1 MPGFEVIQIHQ
12 MKKVEIFTAQN
23 VSIDLEIA
31 GLGQRVLAF
40 LLDISM
46 IGFSVIVSVVFLG
59 IVLGDG
65 VFYLLL
71 AVVPFYSLIFELV
84 LSGQTPGK
92 RAMKIRVVD
101 VYGQAP
107 SGLDLFIRWA
117 FRLVDIW
124 LSLGTLALVMISTSP
139 RGRRLGGVL
148 GNTMV
153 IKVGDATDLTLQDI
167 LSIEDRDSYKPLYS
181 GVYRFE
187 ERDMLTVKSV
197 IDRYHKY
204 HNKAHRQLLEVTA
217 RRCSEVLE
225 LDELPTDQF
234 KFLRT
239 VLRDYIVITRS

>member
-1 MPGFEVIQIHQ
+1 

-31 GLGQRVLAF
+31 GLGQRLLAF

-46 IGFSVIVSVVFLG
+46 IGFSFIVGVVFLG
-59 IVLGDG
+59 VVLGEG
-65 VFYLLL
+65 VFYLLI

-124 LSLGTLALVMISTSP
+124 LSLGTLALVMISTST
-139 RGRRLGGVL
+139 RGRRLGGLL

-153 IKVGDATDLTLQDI
+153 IKVGDATDLTLHDI
-167 LSIEDRDSYKPLYS
+167 LSIEDKDSYKPVYS

-204 HNKAHRQLLEVTA
+204 HNNAHRQLLELTA
-217 RRCSEVLE
+217 QRCGEVLE
-225 LDELPTDQF
+225 LHELPDDSFT
-234 KFLRT
+234 FLRT